1 MQDHPVRK
9 PHPAALPLWLRIG
22 IPAAVIAADRIAK
35 ELSVSLP
42 SGGRVLIPGVLGLRY
57 TENRGMAF
65 SLFSGHPQLLGI
77 LSLLVIAG
85 AWLALRRRRIGA
97 FPAAGLLLM
106 LGGALGNLPD
116 RLFRGF
122 VPDMIELLFVRFA
135 IFNLADAALTAGCAV
150 VILSLLFRSGDW

>member
-1 MQDHPVRK
+1 
-9 PHPAALPLWLRIG
+9 
-22 IPAAVIAADRIAK
+22 
-35 ELSVSLP
+35 
-42 SGGRVLIPGVLGLRY
+42 
-57 TENRGMAF
+57 MAF